1 MGGTHHGHGHAG
13 HSHGGPAPSTS
24 NSYPELNFGV
34 GNKWIKSL
42 TKDRVGKFTDGSYAS
57 LNLPALMFIHRIDD
71 ANHVKLEVWSAP
83 GRTKPSFKEAIKQ
96 EFKPAK
102 KGQQFGPSCMLHNY
116 ATNHWWKVSVKIP
129 AEWEK
134 YERVQFEFDPG
145 CEAMI
150 FTTSGVPLQ
159 GITGG
164 YDGDRRVEF
173 ILDKTKQEFSFV
185 IESSCNGMFGISGIA
200 PPDQNRYFTLAS
212 ADLVVPNQD
221 AWHLF
226 WDFTTLREIID
237 NLPGNSPLQNLALK
251 TANEIMNVFNVE
263 DPDTIAKSRKLAEA
277 VFGSDW
283 AKEGA
288 DVYKLRGNG
297 KGADREQVWGIGHC
311 HIDTAWLWPYSVTQ
325 QKVARSW
332 STQVDLMNR
341 YPEHHFTCSSAQQYK
356 WLEQLYPPLFDA
368 VKEKIKDGLFEPI
381 GGAWVEHDGNMPS
394 GEAFIRQMTFGQRY
408 FQSRYGVRCKT
419 GWLPDSFG
427 LSGSLP
433 QLMRSAGMQ
442 RFFTQ
447 KLSWNNINVFPHSTF
462 NWVGI
467 DGTQVLCHMTPV
479 DTYTAQATTGDVRKA
494 ISNHKASLFLRDPLL
509 RGLTG
514 FVTLQNM
521 ESSDMGLLV
530 FGNGDGGGGPLAK
543 MLENLRRVRAAGNNS
558 RELPLVKMGHTTEAF
573 FDRLEK
579 ESGHGAGLPNWHG
592 ELYLEFHRG
601 TYTSHGSIKKG
612 NRKSEI
618 LLRDVELV
626 STLASLTADYVYP
639 KQRIDDSWEKV
650 LLNQFH
656 DVLPGSAIGMVYEDA
671 EKLYSEVMHDGK
683 AILEEAF
690 DALLV
695 GSTPVDPNTPF
706 QAPAKGKVIAINTTP
721 FPRREV
727 VRIPLN
733 GSGGKSL
740 RGSAVQI
747 AADGQTGYVLM
758 DAREGTGIA
767 QPIGLFADVKPV
779 SVCKS
784 GSSDF
789 VLKNSS
795 IKLTISKGRIVS
807 LVDVELERELIAPG
821 KTGGLVIFSD
831 QPNYWDAWDV
841 EIHHLEKFTELEF
854 TDISIVE
861 NGPVRASVEAQ
872 VKYGQTTIKTTI
884 SLDAVTS
891 SLSSKSRSFIR
902 FDAKVDWR
910 QRHEILK
917 FEIPLDIRSME
928 ATYEC
933 QFGHVSRPTH
943 RNTTWDAAKFEVCGH
958 KYADFSEY
966 GYGVAI
972 LSESKY
978 GFAVTGN
985 VLRISLLRAATS
997 PDAEQDQGEHAFSWA
1012 VMPHLGHFLESD
1024 VPQVA
1029 YAFNSP
1035 LHLRYVPDKGPDG
1048 YDAVSS
1054 LVRKSL
1060 FGVAGAPNVIVETI
1074 KRGDDDDFSSSSKGE
1089 QTIVLRL
1096 YEAFGGHAQASLNVS
1111 KKLKVSKAVVTNV
1124 LEDEL
1129 HELEADESG
1138 DESVSFP
1145 LKFRGFEV
1153 VTVKLTV
1160 SVNKS
1165 HHKSTPSREE
1175 WVEVLE

>member
-1 MGGTHHGHGHAG
+1 MGGTSHEHGHHGQP
-13 HSHGGPAPSTS
+13 HGGHGPTS
-24 NSYPELNFGV
+24 ASSYPELNFGV

-42 TKDRVGKFTDGSYAS
+42 TQDRAKKFNDGSFAE

-71 ANHVKLEVWSAP
+71 ADHVKLEVWSAP
-83 GRTKPSFKEAIKQ
+83 GRTKPSFKEAMKQ
-96 EFKPAK
+96 EFRPAN
-102 KGQQFGPSCMLHNY
+102 KGQQFGPS
-116 ATNHWWKVSVKIP
+116 
-129 AEWEK
+129 
-134 YERVQFEFDPG
+134 FEFDPG

-173 ILDKTKQEFSFV
+173 ILDKTKREFSFV

-200 PPDQNRYFTLAS
+200 PPDQNRFFTLAS

-226 WDFTTLREIID
+226 WDYTTLREIID

-251 TANEIMNVFNVE
+251 TANEIMNVFDVN
-263 DPDTIAKSRKLAEA
+263 DPDTVAKCRRVAEK
-277 VFGSDW
+277 VFGSKW
-283 AKEGA
+283 AEEGA
-288 DVYKLRGNG
+288 DIYKLRNDG

-332 STQVDLMNR
+332 STQ
-341 YPEHHFTCSSAQQYK
+341 
-356 WLEQLYPPLFDA
+356 LYPPLFDK
-368 VKEKIKDGLFEPI
+368 VKEKIKAGLFEPI

-394 GEAFIRQMTFGQRY
+394 GEAFIRQMTYGQRF
-408 FQSRYGVRCKT
+408 FQSRFGVRCET

-433 QLMRSAGMQ
+433 QLMRSAGMR

-447 KLSWNNINVFPHSTF
+447 KLSCNVFPHSTF

-494 ISNHKASLFLRDPLL
+494 VNNHKARIHLKMPLA
-509 RGLTG
+509 RPQLTAII
-514 FVTLQNM
+514 LQNL

-543 MLENLRRVRAAGNNS
+543 MLENLRRIRAAGNNS

-579 ESGHGAGLPNWHG
+579 ESGQGAELPNWHG

-618 LLRDVELV
+618 LLRDVEV
-626 STLASLTADYVYP
+626 
-639 KQRIDDSWEKV
+639 
-650 LLNQFH
+650 
-656 DVLPGSAIGMVYEDA
+656 VLPGSAIGMVYEDA
-671 EKLYSEVMHDGK
+671 EKLYAEIANDGK
-683 AILEEAF
+683 SILEEAF
-690 DALLV
+690 GTLLV
-695 GSTPVDPNTPF
+695 GSARVS
-706 QAPAKGKVIAINTTP
+706 APLNISSQGKLVAINTTP
-721 FPRREV
+721 FARCEV
-727 VRIPLN
+727 VEIPLT
-733 GSGGKSL
+733 GSGHKHL

-747 AADGQTGYVLM
+747 AAGGQTGYVLM
-758 DAREGTGIA
+758 DARGGTGLA

-779 SVCKS
+779 SGK
-784 GSSDF
+784 F
-789 VLKNSS
+789 
-795 IKLTISKGRIVS
+795 R
-807 LVDVELERELIAPG
+807 RELIASG
-821 KTGGLVIFSD
+821 KTGGLIIFSD

-841 EIHHLEKFTELEF
+841 EIHHLEKFTELAF
-854 TDISIVE
+854 TDVSIVE
-861 NGPVRASVEAQ
+861 SGPVRASVEAT
-872 VKYGQTTIKTTI
+872 VKYGQTTIKATI
-884 SLDAVTS
+884 SLDAVGS
-891 SLSSKSRSFIR
+891 SPSAKSRSYIR
-902 FDAKVDWR
+902 FDAQVDWR

-917 FEIPLDIRSME
+917 FQVVEIPLDIRAME

-943 RNTTWDAAKFEVCGH
+943 RNTTWDAAKFE
-958 KYADFSEY
+958 YADLSEY

-985 VLRISLLRAATS
+985 VMRISLLRAATS
-997 PDAEQDQGEHAFSWA
+997 PDAEQDQGAHAFSWA
-1012 VMPHLGHFLESD
+1012 VLPHVGHFLESD

-1035 LHLRYVPDKGPDG
+1035 LHLRWVPDKDKGT
-1048 YDAVSS
+1048 VSG
-1054 LVRKSL
+1054 LVHKAMFS
-1060 FGVAGAPNVIVETI
+1060 VVDAPNVVLETV
-1074 KRGDDDDFSSSSKGE
+1074 KRGDDDHGSE
-1089 QTIVLRL
+1089 QTIVVRL
-1096 YEAFGGHAQASLNVS
+1096 YEAFGGHARARLNVC
-1111 KKLKVSKAVVTNV
+1111 KKLNVTKAVVANV
-1124 LEDEL
+1124 LEDTLYEL
-1129 HELEADESG
+1129 KGEAGED
-1138 DESVSFP
+1138 VVAYP
-1145 LKFRGFEV
+1145 LTLRGFEV
-1153 VTVKLTV
+1153 VTVKLAV
-1160 SVNKS
+1160 GSK
-1165 HHKSTPSREE
+1165 HAR
-1175 WVEVLE
+1175 

>member
-1 MGGTHHGHGHAG
+1 MGGTSHEHGHHGQP
-13 HSHGGPAPSTS
+13 HGGHTRAPAP
-24 NSYPELNFGV
+24 SYPELNFGV

-42 TKDRVGKFTDGSYAS
+42 TQDRVKKFNDGSFAE

-71 ANHVKLEVWSAP
+71 ADHVKLEVWSAP

-96 EFKPAK
+96 EFRPAK
-102 KGQQFGPSCMLHNY
+102 KGQQFGPSW
-116 ATNHWWKVSVKIP
+116 TNHWWKVTVKIP

-173 ILDKTKQEFSFV
+173 ILDKTKREFSFV

-226 WDFTTLREIID
+226 WDYTTLREIID
-237 NLPGNSPLQNLALK
+237 NLPGNSSLQNLALK
-251 TANEIMNVFNVE
+251 TANEIMNVFDVN
-263 DPDTIAKSRKLAEA
+263 DPDTIAKCRKVAEN
-277 VFGSDW
+277 VFGSKW
-283 AKEGA
+283 AEEGA
-288 DVYKLRGNG
+288 DVYKLRNDG

-356 WLEQLYPPLFDA
+356 WLEQLYPPLFDK
-368 VKEKIKDGLFEPI
+368 VKEKIRAGLFEPI

-394 GEAFIRQMTFGQRY
+394 GEAFIRQMTYGQRF
-408 FQSRYGVRCKT
+408 FQSRFGVRCET

-433 QLMRSAGMQ
+433 QLMRSAGMR

-494 ISNHKASLFLRDPLL
+494 VNNHKNL
-509 RGLTG
+509 
-514 FVTLQNM
+514 

-543 MLENLRRVRAAGNNS
+543 MLENLRRIRAAGNNS

-579 ESGHGAGLPNWHG
+579 ESGQGAELPNWHG

-626 STLASLTADYVYP
+626 ATLASLTASYVYP
-639 KQRIDDSWEKV
+639 KQRIDDAWEKL

-671 EKLYSEVMHDGK
+671 EKLYAEIAKDGK
-683 AILEEAF
+683 SMLEEAF
-690 DALLV
+690 GTLLV
-695 GSTPVDPNTPF
+695 GSARVDVSAPF
-706 QAPAKGKVIAINTTP
+706 NISSQGKLVAINTTP
-721 FPRREV
+721 FARCEV
-727 VRIPLN
+727 VEIPLT
-733 GSGGKSL
+733 GSGHKHL

-747 AADGQTGYVLM
+747 AAGGQTGYVLM
-758 DAREGTGIA
+758 DARGGTGLA
-767 QPIGLFADVKPV
+767 QPIGLFADVKPA
-779 SVCKS
+779 SVYKS
-784 GSSDF
+784 GTSDF
-789 VLKNSS
+789 VLKNSNVAM
-795 IKLTISKGRIVS
+795 TISKGRIVS
-807 LVDVELERELIAPG
+807 LVDLELERELIASG
-821 KTGGLVIFSD
+821 KTGGLIIFSD

-841 EIHHLEKFTELEF
+841 EIHHLEKFTELAF
-854 TDISIVE
+854 TDVAIVE
-861 NGPVRASVEAQ
+861 SGPVRASVEAT
-872 VKYGQTTIKTTI
+872 VKYGQTTIKATI
-884 SLDAVTS
+884 SLDAVGS
-891 SLSSKSRSFIR
+891 SPSAKSRSYIR
-902 FDAKVDWR
+902 FDAQVDWR

-917 FEIPLDIRSME
+917 FEIPLDIRAME

-958 KYADFSEY
+958 KYADLSEY

-985 VLRISLLRAATS
+985 VMRISLLRAATS
-997 PDAEQDQGEHAFSWA
+997 PDAEQDQGAHAFSWA
-1012 VMPHLGHFLESD
+1012 VLPHVGHFLESD

-1035 LHLRYVPDKGPDG
+1035 LHLRWVPDKDKGT
-1048 YDAVSS
+1048 VSG
-1054 LVRKSL
+1054 LVHKAM
-1060 FGVAGAPNVIVETI
+1060 FGVADAPNVILETV
-1074 KRGDDDDFSSSSKGE
+1074 KRGDDDHGSE
-1089 QTIVLRL
+1089 QTIVVRL
-1096 YEAFGGHAQASLNVS
+1096 YEAFGGHARARLNVS
-1111 KKLKVSKAVVTNV
+1111 KKLNVSKAVVANV
-1124 LEDEL
+1124 LEDTLYEL
-1129 HELEADESG
+1129 KGEADE
-1138 DESVSFP
+1138 DVVVYP
-1145 LKFRGFEV
+1145 LTLRGFEV
-1153 VTVKLTV
+1153 VTVKLV
-1160 SVNKS
+1160 VESKHARS
-1165 HHKSTPSREE
+1165 SSQE
-1175 WVEVLE
+1175 WVEIM

>member
-1 MGGTHHGHGHAG
+1 MGGTNYEQGHHG
-13 HSHGGPAPSTS
+13 HSHGGHDHAST
-24 NSYPELNFGV
+24 SYPELNFGV

-42 TKDRVGKFTDGSYAS
+42 TQDRVKKFNDGSFAE

-71 ANHVKLEVWSAP
+71 ADHVKLEVWSAP
-83 GRTKPSFKEAIKQ
+83 GRTKPSFKEAMKQ
-96 EFKPAK
+96 EFRPAK
-102 KGQQFGPSCMLHNY
+102 KGQQFGPS
-116 ATNHWWKVSVKIP
+116 
-129 AEWEK
+129 
-134 YERVQFEFDPG
+134 FEFDPG

-164 YDGDRRVEF
+164 YDGDRRAEF
-173 ILDKTKQEFSFV
+173 ILDKTKREFSFV

-226 WDFTTLREIID
+226 WDYTTLREIID
-237 NLPGNSPLQNLALK
+237 NLPGNSSLQNLALK
-251 TANEIMNVFNVE
+251 TANEIMNVFDVN
-263 DPDTIAKSRKLAEA
+263 DP
-277 VFGSDW
+277 
-283 AKEGA
+283 
-288 DVYKLRGNG
+288 
-297 KGADREQVWGIGHC
+297 
-311 HIDTAWLWPYSVTQ
+311 
-325 QKVARSW
+325 
-332 STQVDLMNR
+332 
-341 YPEHHFTCSSAQQYK
+341 
-356 WLEQLYPPLFDA
+356 LYPPLFDR
-368 VKEKIKDGLFEPI
+368 VKEKIKAGLFEPI

-394 GEAFIRQMTFGQRY
+394 GEAFIRQMTYGQRF
-408 FQSRYGVRCKT
+408 FQSRFGVRCET

-433 QLMRSAGMQ
+433 QLMRSAGMR

-447 KLSWNNINVFPHSTF
+447 KLSCNVFPHSTF

-494 ISNHKASLFLRDPLL
+494 INNHKNL
-509 RGLTG
+509 
-514 FVTLQNM
+514 

-543 MLENLRRVRAAGNNS
+543 MLENLRRIRAAGNNS

-579 ESGHGAGLPNWHG
+579 ESGQGAELPNWHG

-626 STLASLTADYVYP
+626 ATLASLTASYVYP
-639 KQRIDDSWEKV
+639 KQRIDDAWEKL

-671 EKLYSEVMHDGK
+671 EKLYAEISKDGK
-683 AILEEAF
+683 AILEDAF
-690 DALLV
+690 GTLLV
-695 GSTPVDPNTPF
+695 GSTRIDAS
-706 QAPAKGKVIAINTTP
+706 APLNISSQGKLVAVNTTP
-721 FPRREV
+721 FARCEV
-727 VRIPLN
+727 VKIPLT
-733 GSGGKSL
+733 GSGHKHL

-747 AADGQTGYVLM
+747 AAGGQTGYVLM
-758 DAREGTGIA
+758 DARGGTGLA

-779 SVCKS
+779 SGK
-784 GSSDF
+784 F
-789 VLKNSS
+789 
-795 IKLTISKGRIVS
+795 R
-807 LVDVELERELIAPG
+807 RELIASG

-841 EIHHLEKFTELEF
+841 EIHHLEKFTELAF
-854 TDISIVE
+854 SDVSVVE
-861 NGPVRASVEAQ
+861 NGPVRASVEAT
-872 VKYGQTTIKTTI
+872 VKYGQTTIKATI
-884 SLDAVTS
+884 SLDAVGS
-891 SLSSKSRSFIR
+891 SPSAKSRSYIR
-902 FDAKVDWR
+902 FDAQVDWR

-917 FEIPLDIRSME
+917 FEIPLDIRAME

-958 KYADFSEY
+958 KYADLSEY

-985 VLRISLLRAATS
+985 VMRISLLRAATS
-997 PDAEQDQGEHAFSWA
+997 PDAEQDQGAHEFSWA
-1012 VMPHLGHFLESD
+1012 VLPHIGHFLESD

-1035 LHLRYVPDKGPDG
+1035 LHLRWVPDKDKGTVSG
-1048 YDAVSS
+1048 LVHKAMFSVIDAPS
-1054 LVRKSL
+1054 
-1060 FGVAGAPNVIVETI
+1060 VILETV
-1074 KRGDDDDFSSSSKGE
+1074 KRGDDDHGSE
-1089 QTIVLRL
+1089 QTIVIRL
-1096 YEAFGGHAQASLNVS
+1096 YEAFGGHARARLNVS
-1111 KKLKVSKAVVTNV
+1111 KKLNVSKAVVTNV
-1124 LEDEL
+1124 LEDAL
-1129 HELEADESG
+1129 YELEGEAGED
-1138 DESVSFP
+1138 VVAYP
-1145 LKFRGFEV
+1145 LKLRGFEV
-1153 VTVKLTV
+1153 VTVKLV
-1160 SVNKS
+1160 VGSKHARS
-1165 HHKSTPSREE
+1165 PSQEWEE
-1175 WVEVLE
+1175 VM

>member
-1 MGGTHHGHGHAG
+1 
-13 HSHGGPAPSTS
+13 
-24 NSYPELNFGV
+24 
-34 GNKWIKSL
+34 
-42 TKDRVGKFTDGSYAS
+42 
-57 LNLPALMFIHRIDD
+57 MFIHRVDD
-71 ANHVKLEVWSAP
+71 TDHVKLEVWSAP
-83 GRTKPSFKEAIKQ
+83 GRTKPSFEEAMKQ
-96 EFKPAK
+96 DFKPAK
-102 KGQQFGPSCMLHNY
+102 KGQEFGPSF
-116 ATNHWWKVSVKIP
+116 TVKIP

-164 YDGDRRVEF
+164 FEGDRRVEF
-173 ILDKTKQEFSFV
+173 ILDKTKREYSFV

-237 NLPGNSPLQNLALK
+237 TLPGNSPLQNQALR
-251 TANEIMNVFNVE
+251 TANEIMNEFQVD
-263 DPDTIAKSRKLAEA
+263 DPDTIAKCRKIAEN
-277 VFGSDW
+277 VFGTDW
-283 AKEGA
+283 AKEGV
-288 DVYKLRGNG
+288 DVYKKRREGH
-297 KGADREQVWGIGHC
+297 GADREQVWGIGHC

-356 WLEQLYPPLFDA
+356 WLEQLYPTLFEE
-368 VKEKIKDGLFEPI
+368 VKSKIKQGLFEPI

-394 GEAFIRQMTFGQRY
+394 GEAFIRQMTFGQRF
-408 FQSRYGVRCKT
+408 FQSRFGIRCRT

-427 LSGSLP
+427 LSGSIP

-447 KLSWNNINVFPHSTF
+447 KLSWNNVNVFPHSTF

-467 DGTQVLCHMTPV
+467 DGTQILCHMTPV

-494 ISNHKASLFLRDPLL
+494 VTNHKNL
-509 RGLTG
+509 
-514 FVTLQNM
+514 

-543 MLENLRRVRAAGNNS
+543 MLENVSPVRFSRIPGIPAYIATRWATYFISTFFRSNSPIPLYDHLRRVRAAGNNS
-558 RELPLVKMGHTTEAF
+558 RELPLVNMGHTTEEF

-579 ESGHGAGLPNWHG
+579 DSGYGSALPNWHG

-626 STLASLTADYVYP
+626 ATLASLTAGYTYP
-639 KQRIDDSWEKV
+639 KQRIDDSWEKL

-656 DVLPGSAIGMVYEDA
+656 DGNVTPARAQIPSLIYVCANYIVLPGSAIGMVYEDA
-671 EKLYSEVMHDGK
+671 EKLYSEITK
-683 AILEEAF
+683 ECKSILEEAF
-690 DALLV
+690 DTLLV
-695 GSTPVDPNTPF
+695 GSTPIDPNTPF
-706 QAPAKGKVIAINTTP
+706 EISAPGKVLAVNTTP

-727 VRIPLN
+727 VQVPLRS
-733 GSGGKSL
+733 SGGKSL
-740 RGSAVQI
+740 RTASVQI
-747 AADGQTGYVLM
+747 TSDSQTGYVLM
-758 DAREGTGIA
+758 DARDGVGIA

-779 SVCKS
+779 SGKFR
-784 GSSDF
+784 DF
-789 VLKNSS
+789 VLKNSTVCMTVS
-795 IKLTISKGRIVS
+795 GGRIVS
-807 LVDVELERELIAPG
+807 LVDVQLDRELIAPG
-821 KTGGLVIFSD
+821 KTGGLIIFSD

-841 EIHHLEKFTELEF
+841 EIHHLEKFTQLEF
-854 TDISIVE
+854 TDVRILE
-861 NGPVRASVEAQ
+861 NGPVRASIEAT
-872 VKYGQTTIKTTI
+872 VKYGQTTITTTI
-884 SLDAVTS
+884 SLDAVAS
-891 SLSSKSRSFIR
+891 SLSPQSRSLVR
-902 FDAKVDWR
+902 FDAKVDWH

-917 FEIPLDIRSME
+917 FEIPLDIHGME

-943 RNTTWDAAKFEVCGH
+943 RNTTWDTAKFEVCGH

-966 GYGVAI
+966 GYGVAL

-985 VLRISLLRAATS
+985 VLRVSLLRAATS
-997 PDAEQDQGEHAFSWA
+997 PDAEQDQGKHSFSWA
-1012 VMPHLGHFLESD
+1012 VLPHLGHFLESD

-1029 YAFNSP
+1029 YTFNSP
-1035 LHLRYVPDKGPDG
+1035 LHLRYVPDQGTDG
-1048 YDAVSS
+1048 YGAVSS
-1054 LVRKSL
+1054 LVHKPL
-1060 FGVAGAPNVIVETI
+1060 FNVTGAPNVILETV
-1074 KRGDDDDFSSSSKGE
+1074 KRGDDDDFSTNSKGE
-1089 QTIVLRL
+1089 RTIVLRL
-1096 YEAFGGHAQASLNVS
+1096 YEAFGGHARASLNMYVYSEMRTKDVLTPLATSS
-1111 KKLKVSKAVVTNV
+1111 KKLKVSKAAITNV
-1124 LEDEL
+1124 LEDHVEEL
-1129 HELEADESG
+1129 KPDNS
-1138 DESVSFP
+1138 DDQVVSFP

-1153 VTVKLTV
+1153 VTIKLTV
-1160 SVNKS
+1160 ALNKVQ
-1165 HHKSTPSREE
+1165 HKSTPSGEG
-1175 WVEVLE
+1175 WVQV

>member
-1 MGGTHHGHGHAG
+1 MGGTHHHHHGHMGHGHQPKDA
-13 HSHGGPAPSTS
+13 H
-24 NSYPELNFGV
+24 SYPELNFGV
-34 GNKWIKSL
+34 GSKWIKNL
-42 TKDRVGKFTDGSYAS
+42 TKDRVKKFTDGSFAS
-57 LNLPALMFIHRIDD
+57 LNLPALMFTHRIDD
-71 ANHVKLEVWSAP
+71 ADHVKLEVWSAP
-83 GRTKPSFKEAIKQ
+83 GRTKPTFEEAMKQ
-96 EFKPAK
+96 DFKPAK
-102 KGQQFGPSCMLHNY
+102 KGQEFGPSWVRV
-116 ATNHWWKVSVKIP
+116 TNHWWKITVKIP

-164 YDGDRRVEF
+164 FEGDRRVEF
-173 ILDKTKQEFSFV
+173 ILDKTKREYSFV

-237 NLPGNSPLQNLALK
+237 TLPGNSPLQNIALR
-251 TANEIMNVFNVE
+251 TANEIMNEFQVD
-263 DPDTIAKSRKLAEA
+263 DPDTIAKCRKIAEN
-277 VFGSDW
+277 VFGANW

-288 DVYKLRGNG
+288 DVYQKRREGH
-297 KGADREQVWGIGHC
+297 GADREQVWGIGHC

-356 WLEQLYPPLFDA
+356 WLEQLYPSLFEE
-368 VKEKIKDGLFEPI
+368 VKSKIKQGLFEPI

-394 GEAFIRQMTFGQRY
+394 GEAFIRQMTFGQRF
-408 FQSRYGVRCKT
+408 FQSRFGIRCRT

-427 LSGSLP
+427 LSGSIP

-447 KLSWNNINVFPHSTF
+447 KLSWNNVNVFPHSTF

-467 DGTQVLCHMTPV
+467 DGTQILCHMTPV

-494 ISNHKASLFLRDPLL
+494 VTNHKNL
-509 RGLTG
+509 
-514 FVTLQNM
+514 

-558 RELPLVKMGHTTEAF
+558 RELPLVNMGHTTEEF

-579 ESGHGAGLPNWHG
+579 ESGYGSALPNWHG

-601 TYTSHGSIKKG
+601 TYTSHGSIKRG

-626 STLASLTADYVYP
+626 ATLASLTAGYLYP
-639 KQRIDDSWEKV
+639 KQRIDDSWEKL

-671 EKLYSEVMHDGK
+671 EKLYSEITK
-683 AILEEAF
+683 ECKSILEEAF
-690 DALLV
+690 DTLLV
-695 GSTPVDPNTPF
+695 GSTPIDLNTPF
-706 QAPAKGKVIAINTTP
+706 EISTPGKVLAVNTTP

-727 VRIPLN
+727 VQVPLRS
-733 GSGGKSL
+733 SGDKSL
-740 RGSAVQI
+740 RTAAVQI
-747 AADGQTGYVLM
+747 TSDSQTGYVLM
-758 DAREGTGIA
+758 DARDGVGIA

-779 SVCKS
+779 SGKFRKLS
-784 GSSDF
+784 LSADF
-789 VLKNSS
+789 ILKNSTVCM
-795 IKLTISKGRIVS
+795 TISKGRIVS
-807 LVDVELERELIAPG
+807 LVDVQLDRELIAPG
-821 KTGGLVIFSD
+821 KTGGLIIFSD

-841 EIHHLEKFTELEF
+841 EIHHLEKFTQLEF
-854 TDISIVE
+854 NDVRILE

-872 VKYGQTTIKTTI
+872 VKYGQSLITTTI
-884 SLDAVTS
+884 SLDAITS
-891 SLSSKSRSFIR
+891 SLSPQSRSFIR
-902 FDAKVDWR
+902 FDAKVDWH

-917 FEIPLDIRSME
+917 FEIPLDIRGLE

-943 RNTTWDAAKFEVCGH
+943 RNTTWDTAKFEVCGH

-966 GYGVAI
+966 GYGVAL

-985 VLRISLLRAATS
+985 VLRVSLLRAATS
-997 PDAEQDQGEHAFSWA
+997 PDAEQDQGEHSFSWA
-1012 VMPHLGHFLESD
+1012 VLPHLGHFLESD

-1029 YAFNSP
+1029 YTFNSP
-1035 LHLRYVPDKGPDG
+1035 LHLRYVPDQGSDG
-1048 YDAVSS
+1048 YGAVSN
-1054 LVRKSL
+1054 LVHKPL
-1060 FGVAGAPNVIVETI
+1060 FNVTGAPNVILETV
-1074 KRGDDDDFSSSSKGE
+1074 KRGDDDDFSTNSKGE
-1089 QTIVLRL
+1089 RTIVLRL
-1096 YEAFGGHAQASLNVS
+1096 YEAFGGHARASLNVS
-1111 KKLKVSKAVVTNV
+1111 KKLKVSKAAITNV
-1124 LEDEL
+1124 LEDHIEDL
-1129 HELEADESG
+1129 KVDNS
-1138 DESVSFP
+1138 DDQVVSFP

-1160 SVNKS
+1160 SLNKAQ
-1165 HHKSTPSREE
+1165 HKSSSSGEG
-1175 WVEVLE
+1175 WVQV

>member
-1 MGGTHHGHGHAG
+1 MGGTHHEHGHHGQPHDG
-13 HSHGGPAPSTS
+13 HHHSGAP
-24 NSYPELNFGV
+24 SYPELNYGV
-34 GNKWIKSL
+34 GNKWIKNL
-42 TKDRVGKFTDGSYAS
+42 TRDRVGKFTDGSYAK
-57 LNLPALMFIHRIDD
+57 LNLPALMFTHRIDD
-71 ANHVKLEVWSAP
+71 TDHVKLEVWSAP
-83 GRTKPSFKEAIKQ
+83 GRTKPSFKEAMKH
-96 EFKPAK
+96 EFRPAK
-102 KGQQFGPSCMLHNY
+102 KGQQFGPS
-116 ATNHWWKVSVKIP
+116 
-129 AEWEK
+129 
-134 YERVQFEFDPG
+134 FEFDPG

-173 ILDKTKQEFSFV
+173 ILDKTKREFSFV

-226 WDFTTLREIID
+226 WDYTTLREIID

-251 TANEIMNVFNVE
+251 TANEIMNVFDVN
-263 DPDTIAKSRKLAEA
+263 DPDTIAKCRKIAEK
-277 VFGSDW
+277 VFGSKW
-283 AKEGA
+283 AEEGA
-288 DVYKLRGNG
+288 DIYKLRNDG
-297 KGADREQVWGIGHC
+297 KGPDREQVWGIGHC

-356 WLEQLYPPLFDA
+356 WLEQLYPPLFDK
-368 VKEKIKDGLFEPI
+368 VKEKIKAGLFEPI

-394 GEAFIRQMTFGQRY
+394 GEAFIRQMTFGQRF
-408 FQSRYGVRCKT
+408 FQSRFGVRCET

-427 LSGSLP
+427 LSGSIP
-433 QLMRSAGMQ
+433 QLMRSAGMR

-447 KLSWNNINVFPHSTF
+447 KLSWLRALPRNNINVFPHSTF

-479 DTYTAQATTGDVRKA
+479 DTYTAQATTGD
-494 ISNHKASLFLRDPLL
+494 NL
-509 RGLTG
+509 
-514 FVTLQNM
+514 

-543 MLENLRRVRAAGNNS
+543 MLENLRRIRAVGNNS

-579 ESGHGAGLPNWHG
+579 ESGQGAELPNWHG

-626 STLASLTADYVYP
+626 ATLASLTAKYEYP
-639 KQRIDDSWEKV
+639 KQRIDDAWEKL

-671 EKLYSEVMHDGK
+671 EKLYSEIAKDGK
-683 AILEEAF
+683 AILEDAF
-690 DALLV
+690 GTLLA
-695 GSTPVDPNTPF
+695 GSTVIDVSNPF
-706 QAPAKGKVIAINTTP
+706 NAVSQGKLVAINTTP
-721 FPRREV
+721 FARCEV
-727 VRIPLN
+727 VQIPLT
-733 GSGGKSL
+733 GSGQKQL

-747 AADGQTGYVLM
+747 AAGGQSGYVLM
-758 DAREGTGIA
+758 DARGGTGLA

-779 SVCKS
+779 SGK
-784 GSSDF
+784 F
-789 VLKNSS
+789 
-795 IKLTISKGRIVS
+795 R
-807 LVDVELERELIAPG
+807 RELIASG

-831 QPNYWDAWDV
+831 QPNYWDV
-841 EIHHLEKFTELEF
+841 EIHHLEKFTELAF
-854 TDISIVE
+854 TDVSIVE
-861 NGPVRASVEAQ
+861 NGPVRASVEAT
-872 VKYGQTTIKTTI
+872 VKYDQTTIKATI
-884 SLDAVTS
+884 SLDAVAS
-891 SLSSKSRSFIR
+891 SPSAKSRSYIR
-902 FDAKVDWR
+902 FDARADWH

-917 FEIPLDIRSME
+917 FEIPLDIRSLE

-933 QFGHVSRPTH
+933 QFGHLSRPTH

-958 KYADFSEY
+958 KYADLSEY

-985 VLRISLLRAATS
+985 VMRISLLRAATS
-997 PDAEQDQGEHAFSWA
+997 PDAEQDQGAHAFSWA
-1012 VMPHLGHFLESD
+1012 VMPHVGHFLESD

-1035 LHLRYVPDKGPDG
+1035 LHLRWVPEGDKGSS
-1048 YDAVSS
+1048 ASVSG
-1054 LVRKSL
+1054 LVHRSL
-1060 FGVAGAPNVIVETI
+1060 FGVTGAPNVILETV
-1074 KRGDDDDFSSSSKGE
+1074 KRGDDDFGDKPE

-1096 YEAFGGHAQASLNVS
+1096 YEAFGGHARARLNVS
-1111 KKLKVSKAVVTNV
+1111 KKIKVSKAVVTNV
-1124 LEDEL
+1124 LEDTLYEL
-1129 HELEADESG
+1129 KEESG
-1138 DESVSFP
+1138 EDGVAYPFK
-1145 LKFRGFEV
+1145 LRGFEV
-1153 VTVKLTV
+1153 MTVKLTIAAASKHERV
-1160 SVNKS
+1160 
-1165 HHKSTPSREE
+1165 PSQE
-1175 WVEVLE
+1175 WVEIQE